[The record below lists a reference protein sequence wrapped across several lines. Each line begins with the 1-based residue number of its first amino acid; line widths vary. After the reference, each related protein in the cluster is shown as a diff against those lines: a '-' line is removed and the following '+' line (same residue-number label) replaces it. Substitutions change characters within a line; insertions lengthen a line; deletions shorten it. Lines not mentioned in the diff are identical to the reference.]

1 MKGIIF
7 DMDGLMID
15 TEKLLQKYW
24 CQAANECGYPMKR
37 EHVLKIRS
45 LSGKYAIPV
54 LKELLGEDF
63 DYPKVRTRRMELMAE
78 HVEKYG
84 LEKKRGLDELLQY
97 AKGKGYRLAVATST
111 DMERTTLY
119 LKKIGV
125 YSYFEVLVCGNMV
138 QNGKPKPDIY
148 IEAAKQLGVP
158 TNECFALEDSPNG
171 ILSAYEA
178 GCKAIMV
185 PDLDE
190 PDEDTI
196 SRLYAKA
203 SDLLEV
209 IDIIEEMQN
218 FATFGV

>member
-24 CQAANECGYPMKR
+24 CEAANECGYPMKM

-45 LSGKYAIPV
+45 LSGKYASSV

-63 DYPKVRTRRMELMAE
+63 DYSKVRAKRMEKMAE

-97 AKGKGYRLAVATST
+97 AKRKGYRLAVATST
-111 DMERTTLY
+111 DIERTTIY

-148 IEAAKQLGVP
+148 IEAAKPARSP
-158 TNECFALEDSPNG
+158 TTPPPTATTASLRVKPALSIAASIYSRFAKHLLSSPSG
-171 ILSAYEA
+171 
-178 GCKAIMV
+178 
-185 PDLDE
+185 
-190 PDEDTI
+190 T
-196 SRLYAKA
+196 
-203 SDLLEV
+203 V
-209 IDIIEEMQN
+209 I
-218 FATFGV
+218 